1 MRNAVVLVSLF
12 AALSVVALAQTP
24 SADQQVY
31 ERFRAWVTR
40 QPPVAAQ
47 TSQATS
53 EDEVLGRYREVLRA
67 EGVVPVEID
76 RQIRIIREQGERL
89 ETERWNQI
97 LTSANPTFNT
107 APNAFLVE
115 VAKTRTRGTALDVG
129 MGQGRNAIYLA
140 QQGWT
145 VTGFD
150 PAERAVAAADEQARK
165 VGVKLT
171 TAVADDE
178 HFDWG
183 TSKWDL
189 IVLSYVGAREMVPHV
204 LESLRPGGVV
214 VVEAFHRDATK
225 NASIGGG
232 VVFDNNELLQLF
244 GKLRVIRY
252 EDAEA
257 QGDFGARRTT
267 RIVRLAAEKTE

>member
-1 MRNAVVLVSLF
+1 LLSAVAF
-12 AALSVVALAQTP
+12 GQTQ

-47 TSQATS
+47 QTSQAAS
-53 EDEVLGRYREVLRA
+53 ADDILPRYRNALSA
-67 EGVVPVEID
+67 EGVPPAEID
-76 RQIRIIREQGERL
+76 RQLRIINEQGQRL
-89 ETERWNQI
+89 EIERWNQI

-107 APNAFLVE
+107 APNAFLAD
-115 VAKTRTRGTALDVG
+115 VAKTRKPGTALDVG

-150 PAERAVAAADEQARK
+150 PAERAVAAAEEQARK
-165 VGVKLT
+165 LGVKLT

-178 HFDWG
+178 HFEWG

-189 IVLSYVGAREMVPHV
+189 IVLSYVGARQMVPHV

-232 VVFDNNELLQLF
+232 VVFDSNELLQLF
-244 GKLRVIRY
+244 AKLRVIRY

-257 QGDFGARRTT
+257 QGDFGARRTS
-267 RIVRLAAEKTE
+267 RIVRLAAERTE